1 MPSKTQCWIPRGSL
15 FFRGLCWLCWRF
27 SVCHPV
33 RFPEFVWVGC
43 EASDAGV
50 REDAVKLLLV
60 GEGAGAGFVLDGYD
74 KQVLS
79 HAVQGSGDLASFE
92 QLVPGY
98 VRGLF
103 EMCREFVVVFAL
115 DRDQHFGVDGEFW
128 G

>member
-1 MPSKTQCWIPRGSL
+1 VCRPSR
-15 FFRGLCWLCWRF
+15 LCWLCWWF
-27 SVCHPV
+27 SVHHPLGLS
-33 RFPEFVWVGC
+33 EFVRVGC
-43 EASDAGV
+43 EVSDAGV

-74 KQVLS
+74 EQGLS
-79 HAVQGSGDLASFE
+79 HAVQCSGDLASFE
-92 QLVPGY
+92 QSGPSH

-115 DRDQHFGVDGEFW
+115 DRDQHFGVDAEFW